1 MSTERE
7 RCPVCDFP
15 LAAQPDLATLQNHDH
30 DTDACAGPKCRF
42 DEEHFG
48 QKLCWNLFWGGHV
61 GHAID
66 WRARALEA
74 EATVKRRAEDI
85 HAMVEGRMRDNFDA
99 RARMAAHVETLLSTP
114 LASPD
119 FLEGVRRALMLIRN
133 GPTTTEADEV
143 KRG

>member
-15 LAAQPDLATLQNHDH
+15 LATQPDLATLQNHDH

-61 GHAID
+61 GPAIN

-74 EATVKRRAEDI
+74 EGKLV
-85 HAMVEGRMRDNFDA
+85 
-99 RARMAAHVETLLSTP
+99 RMAAHVEPLLSTP

-133 GPTTTEADEV
+133 GPTTTEVDEV